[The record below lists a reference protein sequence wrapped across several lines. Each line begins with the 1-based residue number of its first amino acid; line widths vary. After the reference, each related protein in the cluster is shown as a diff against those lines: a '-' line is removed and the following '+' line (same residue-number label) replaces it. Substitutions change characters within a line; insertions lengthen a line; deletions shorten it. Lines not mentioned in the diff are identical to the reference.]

1 MTRPIPTEPAPLEP
15 KLTLDQRVHRLERAH
30 NALLIAFDNH
40 TQVADTAYPGADRRR
55 HYDQHV
61 DMTQKEIDR
70 REFWKKLVPQIV
82 GGLVIAAA
90 SVLGTAV
97 LFFVRKGGV

>member
-1 MTRPIPTEPAPLEP
+1 MPIPTEPAPLET
-15 KLTLDQRVHRLERAH
+15 KISTDERFRRIERAH
-30 NALLIAFDNH
+30 NLLERRFDEH
-40 TQVADTAYPGADRRR
+40 TAAADAAYPGADRRR

-61 DMTQKEIDR
+61 DMTQREIDR